1 MRWAWIAPTVFLA
14 LFLVVP
20 LAALVRELG
29 AVSLAPEL
37 LDAELWRVAAFA
49 CAQALVSTALT
60 LLVGVPITAAVM
72 RYRFPGR
79 SFVVALLT
87 VPFVLPTVVVA
98 LAMKSALGSVI
109 GSGWWLVIAA
119 HVYIN
124 IAVVVRIVGARWM
137 RLDSRLE
144 DSARTLGATSWHA
157 FRTVTWPAIRAS
169 IATAGAVVF
178 IFSFTSLGVV
188 LIAGDGDVRTL
199 ESVILRKTSL
209 LLDFPG
215 AAVAALI
222 QALFVGVALVI
233 TAASANTRGS
243 TTSPRLRSLPRAG
256 TARWLV
262 PMIAALAAIMVV
274 TPILGLA
281 SASIASSNG
290 FTMRWW
296 GALISPTD
304 VMITAGHPG
313 QALLRSALLA
323 LFTAAMAAVI
333 GTLAAI
339 AIMRGSVGGRL
350 LSIAAMIPLGISA
363 ATIGLGT
370 MLAFG
375 RPPLDL
381 RGVGVLIPIAHA
393 LIAVPL
399 VVAVAAPALRA
410 ADDRPRAVAATL
422 GASPSRAWLTG
433 YGPTVGAVAG
443 SAGAL
448 AAAVSFGEF
457 GAASFLAR
465 ADALTA
471 PLVIA
476 RLLGKPGEA
485 LLGTASAL
493 AVALALGTLLLVVII
508 DRLTQRRI

>member
-1 MRWAWIAPTVFLA
+1 MRWAWIAPTAFLA

-79 SFVVALLT
+79 SLVVALLT

-109 GSGWWLVIAA
+109 GSGWWLVITA

-137 RLDSRLE
+137 RLDTRLE
-144 DSARTLGATSWHA
+144 DSARSLGANYWQT
-157 FRTVTWPAIRAS
+157 FRTITWPAIRAS
-169 IATAGAVVF
+169 ARAAAAVVF

-188 LIAGDGDVRTL
+188 LIAGDGQVRTL

-222 QALFVGVALVI
+222 QALFVAVALVI
-233 TAASANTRGS
+233 AAASANTRGS
-243 TTSPRLRSLPRAG
+243 TSSPRLRSLPRAG

-262 PMIAALAAIMVV
+262 PLIAALAVLIVV

-281 SASIASSNG
+281 SASITSNNG
-290 FTMRWW
+290 FTLRWW

-304 VMITAGHPG
+304 VMSTTGHPG
-313 QALLRSALLA
+313 RALLRSALLA
-323 LFTAAMAAVI
+323 LFTAAIAAVI

-370 MLAFG
+370 LLAFG

-443 SAGAL
+443 SAAAL

-508 DRLTQRRI
+508 DRLTQRRN

>member
-209 LLDFPG
+209 
-215 AAVAALI
+215 
-222 QALFVGVALVI
+222 
-233 TAASANTRGS
+233 
-243 TTSPRLRSLPRAG
+243 
-256 TARWLV
+256 
-262 PMIAALAAIMVV
+262 
-274 TPILGLA
+274 
-281 SASIASSNG
+281 
-290 FTMRWW
+290 
-296 GALISPTD
+296 
-304 VMITAGHPG
+304 
-313 QALLRSALLA
+313 
-323 LFTAAMAAVI
+323 
-333 GTLAAI
+333 
-339 AIMRGSVGGRL
+339 
-350 LSIAAMIPLGISA
+350 
-363 ATIGLGT
+363 
-370 MLAFG
+370 
-375 RPPLDL
+375 
-381 RGVGVLIPIAHA
+381 
-393 LIAVPL
+393 
-399 VVAVAAPALRA
+399 
-410 ADDRPRAVAATL
+410 
-422 GASPSRAWLTG
+422 
-433 YGPTVGAVAG
+433 
-443 SAGAL
+443 
-448 AAAVSFGEF
+448 
-457 GAASFLAR
+457 
-465 ADALTA
+465 
-471 PLVIA
+471 
-476 RLLGKPGEA
+476 
-485 LLGTASAL
+485 
-493 AVALALGTLLLVVII
+493 
-508 DRLTQRRI
+508 